1 MLRFEDADV
10 TGEVELPRPTVRSAA
25 PFVLVAVTGLATV
38 ALPPYSDV
46 GPSAWLIVPL
56 FGVALVFLG
65 VSLRRTEPSWVD
77 PMGPYVFF
85 LVLALARDAT
95 GGATSG
101 LAPLVALPI
110 LWLAL
115 TGTARQ
121 LALASVL
128 TAAVYVVPM
137 LLIGSPD
144 YPASDWR
151 RAVLWVA
158 LATIVAPVVQRVV
171 RQLEEERSRARE
183 SSNRI
188 NRILRGARLTSMVST
203 DLSGEIQ
210 SFSAGAE
217 LLLGESA
224 EDVVG
229 RRDLL
234 SFHDP
239 DEVSEVADELGVEP
253 GLAVFAELA
262 RQAAPSR
269 IWTHHRDDGQPLF
282 ARVALTE
289 LRDGAGDLTGYLAV
303 GVDATVAVET
313 RRALIRSEA
322 RWRVLLDHLPDLTV
336 LSLDEDL
343 RIQVVAG
350 RGAIRQGMTGA
361 EGTSLHE
368 VSRPENVALVADLV
382 RAALDHDEATGEI
395 LSSATG
401 SEHEIIAIALP
412 PDAEERHVLILARD
426 VSEAKQRERDLISS
440 REQAVR
446 LFADAPHGV
455 AVLAVDGTVR
465 QVNSSL
471 TSMIGDVSLVGTS
484 FGDLAPE
491 GDQRLERHLAELRAR
506 PGDRVED
513 AWTLVTARRDEVH
526 VSLSS
531 RLLPGNA
538 HSEETVLVNVIDVSE
553 RHRYEQRLSHLAD
566 HDALTGLANRRRFD
580 QELTGHLDRCER
592 YGPTGALL
600 LLDLDHFKEVN
611 DTLGHGAGDQLIIS
625 IAALLRQHVRSTDV
639 VARLGGDEF
648 AILLPD
654 ADRAAAAAVGEA
666 VVRRV
671 RDHAATLDGTR
682 RRVTASIG
690 VVTVKAARQHEAD
703 LLSLADMTMYD
714 AKDAGRDQCM
724 VLDESS
730 SRQPRLGARLEW
742 KRRIEAALENDAF
755 ELHLQPILDLRTDRV
770 GSAEVL
776 LRLADSDELV
786 HPSRFLYIAERSGQ
800 VTELD
805 RWVVRR
811 SVELLAELRSRD
823 PGFTLEVN
831 LSGRSIGQPSLEQA
845 IRDALEE
852 NDVEPRALILEITE
866 TAAVADVEVA
876 RQFAERMTAL
886 GCKFALD
893 DFGAGFGSFYY
904 LKHLLFDYV
913 KIDGEFVANAHL
925 SAVDRTIM
933 RSIVGIARGLGK
945 RTVAEFVADPA
956 VLDIVRAEG
965 VDFAQGYLIG
975 EPMPLHGF
983 VREFLPPRN
992 LVRTITAASGGTP
1005 RT

>member
-1 MLRFEDADV
+1 MA
-10 TGEVELPRPTVRSAA
+10 G
-25 PFVLVAVTGLATV
+25 
-38 ALPPYSDV
+38 
-46 GPSAWLIVPL
+46 
-56 FGVALVFLG
+56 
-65 VSLRRTEPSWVD
+65 
-77 PMGPYVFF
+77 
-85 LVLALARDAT
+85 VLA
-95 GGATSG
+95 
-101 LAPLVALPI
+101 
-110 LWLAL
+110 
-115 TGTARQ
+115 
-121 LALASVL
+121 
-128 TAAVYVVPM
+128 AAVYVVPM
-137 LLIGSPD
+137 VLIGAPR
-144 YPASDWR
+144 YPASGWR
-151 RAVLWVA
+151 QALLWVA
-158 LATIVAPVVQRVV
+158 VSGIVGPAVQRVV
-171 RQLEEERSRARE
+171 RRLEEERSRARE
-183 SSNRI
+183 SSDRI
-188 NRILRGARLTSMVST
+188 NDILRGARLTSMVST
-203 DLSGEIQ
+203 DLTGEIQ
-210 SFSAGAE
+210 TFSAGAE
-217 LLLGESA
+217 QLLGESA
-224 EDVVG
+224 QDVVG

-239 DEVSEVADELGVEP
+239 DELAEVAEELGVEP
-253 GLAVFAELA
+253 GLTVFAELA
-262 RQAAPSR
+262 RRAAPSR
-269 IWTHHRDDGQPLF
+269 IWTQHRADGRPLF

-289 LRDGAGDLTGYLAV
+289 LRDSAGDLTGYLAV
-303 GVDATVAVET
+303 GVNATVAVET

-322 RWRVLLDHLPDLTV
+322 RWKVLLDHLPDLTV
-336 LSLDEDL
+336 LSVDEHL
-343 RIQVVAG
+343 GIQVVAG
-350 RGAIRQGMTGA
+350 RGALRQGMAGA
-361 EGTSLHE
+361 EGKSLHE
-368 VSRPENVALVADLV
+368 VSRPENVALLADLV
-382 RAALDHDEATGEI
+382 RVALDGHEATGEI

-401 SEHEIIAIALP
+401 SEHEIVATALP
-412 PDAEERHVLILARD
+412 PDADGRHVLILARD
-426 VSEAKQRERDLISS
+426 VSLAKQRERDLISS

-455 AVLAVDGTVR
+455 AVLSVDGTVR

-471 TSMIGDVSLVGTS
+471 ASLIGHLPLVGTA
-484 FGDLAPE
+484 FGDLAPR
-491 GDQRLERHLAELRAR
+491 GDERFERHLGELRSR
-506 PGDRVED
+506 PGERVED
-513 AWTLVTARRDEVH
+513 VWTMVTARHDEVH

-531 RLLPGNA
+531 RLLPGDA
-538 HSEETVLVNVIDVSE
+538 HSEETVLVNVVDISE
-553 RHRYEQRLSHLAD
+553 RHRYEQRLAHLAD

-580 QELTGHLDRCER
+580 QELTAHLERCER

-625 IAALLRQHVRSTDV
+625 IAALLRQHVRGTDM

-654 ADRAAAAAVGEA
+654 GDRAAATAVGES

-682 RRVTASIG
+682 RRVTASVG
-690 VVTVKAARQHEAD
+690 VVTVKAAQQHEAD

-714 AKDAGRDQCM
+714 AKDAGRDGCV
-724 VLDESS
+724 VLDEHS

-755 ELHLQPILDLRTDRV
+755 ELHLQPILDLRTDRI

-786 HPSRFLYIAERSGQ
+786 HPSRFLYIAERSEQ
-800 VTELD
+800 IVELD

-811 SVELLAELRSRD
+811 SAELLAELRSHD

-831 LSGRSIGQPSLEQA
+831 LSGRSIGHASLEQT
-845 IRDALEE
+845 IRDALED

-876 RQFAERMTAL
+876 REFAERMTAL

-904 LKHLLFDYV
+904 LKHLLFDFV
-913 KIDGEFVANAHL
+913 KIDGEFVANAHM

-945 RTVAEFVADPA
+945 RTVAEFVAEPA

-975 EPMPLHGF
+975 EPMPLRDF
-983 VREFLPPRN
+983 VREFLPARG
-992 LVRTITAASGGTP
+992 VARTVTAASGGTP
-1005 RT
+1005 RG